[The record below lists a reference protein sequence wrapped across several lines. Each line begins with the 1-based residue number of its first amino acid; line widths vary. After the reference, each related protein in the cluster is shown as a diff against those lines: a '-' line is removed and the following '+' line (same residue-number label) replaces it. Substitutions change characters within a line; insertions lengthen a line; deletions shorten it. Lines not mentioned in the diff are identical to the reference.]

1 VRRRKAYGA
10 LGLIVVV
17 TALVVWSRLGPSPGP
32 PPVLPPVPLPIDTR
46 ELPYELTGA
55 VVTVVDGDT
64 IDVDLNG
71 RTVRVHY
78 IGVTTPETTPPT
90 NGQEPCGPD
99 AAEANRMLVEG
110 QTVRLE
116 LDVHQRDRDQRLL
129 AYVYVGDI
137 MINAELVRQ
146 GYAQVATDP
155 PNVRYVDHFQ
165 QLQQEART
173 AGAGCWKAP

>member
-1 VRRRKAYGA
+1 MRRRKAYGA

-32 PPVLPPVPLPIDTR
+32 PPVPPPAPLPIDAR

-55 VVTVVDGDT
+55 VVKVVDGDT
-64 IDVDLNG
+64 IDVELNG

-78 IGVTTPETTPPT
+78 IGVTTPETMHPPT
-90 NGQEPCGPD
+90 GQEPCGPE
-99 AAEANRMLVEG
+99 AAEANRTLVEG

-116 LDVHQRDRDQRLL
+116 LDVQQRDRDQRLL
-129 AYVYVGDI
+129 AYVYVGDM

-146 GYAQVATDP
+146 GYAQVATFP

-165 QLQQEART
+165 QLQRDARQ

>member
-10 LGLIVVV
+10 LGLLVVV
-17 TALVVWSRLGPSPGP
+17 TALVLWSRLGPFPGP
-32 PPVLPPVPLPIDTR
+32 PPVLPPTPLPIDTW

-55 VVTVVDGDT
+55 VVKVVDGDT
-64 IDVDLNG
+64 IDVELNG
-71 RTVRVHY
+71 RMVRVHY
-78 IGVTTPETTPPT
+78 IGVTTPETTHPT
-90 NGQEPCGPD
+90 NGQEPCRPE
-99 AAEANRMLVEG
+99 AAEANQTLVEG

-116 LDVHQRDRDQRLL
+116 LDVQPWDHDQRLL

-146 GYAQVATDP
+146 GYAQVATFP
-155 PNVRYVDHFQ
+155 PNVCYVDHFQ
-165 QLQQEART
+165 QLQRDARQ

>member
-1 VRRRKAYGA
+1 MRRRKAYGA

-32 PPVLPPVPLPIDTR
+32 PPVPAPAPLPIDAR

-55 VVTVVDGDT
+55 VVKVVDGDT
-64 IDVDLNG
+64 IDVELNG

-78 IGVTTPETTPPT
+78 IGVATHPT
-90 NGQEPCGPD
+90 QGQEPCGPE
-99 AAEANRMLVEG
+99 AAEANRTLVEG

-116 LDVHQRDRDQRLL
+116 LDVQQRDRDQRLL
-129 AYVYVGDI
+129 AYVYVSDV
-137 MINAELVRQ
+137 MVNAELVRQ
-146 GYAQVATDP
+146 GYAQMATLP
-155 PNVRYVDHFQ
+155 PNVRYADHFR
-165 QLQQEART
+165 QLQHDARA